1 MDRSRFDTRADQL
14 RAYARELRA
23 TVEDGVARATNH
35 FSGENPTGLAGASP
49 DASGASIALGG
60 VCRRIEDVMAAY
72 DRLQE
77 AVGGEPR
84 YGQALEQLGA
94 VPEPGASAPAPSD

>member
-1 MDRSRFDTRADQL
+1 MDRSQFDTRADQL
-14 RAYARELRA
+14 RAYARELLA
-23 TVEDGVARATNH
+23 TVEDGVARATRRL
-35 FSGENPTGLAGASP
+35 SGENPTGLAGASP
-49 DASGASIALGG
+49 DASGASVALGG

-84 YGQALEQLGA
+84 YGQFLKQLGDGS
-94 VPEPGASAPAPSD
+94 EPGASAPAPSN